1 MNALF
6 ENFKFINSSYSS
18 DTHIKSHSKDFF
30 SNLTQI
36 NNPNLKEINTKEIYT
51 CLNNQGNISINKIVH
66 LLNELNFKY
75 LKERQLK
82 KVIDT
87 SAKNFKKEKNMVN
100 IHEFEKFE
108 KKSKY
113 AADSFSE
120 VKKFKTELC
129 HSWELTGTCKYG
141 LNVIYILIIYI

>member
-1 MNALF
+1 MNALL
-6 ENFKFINSSYSS
+6 ENFKFSNSSNSS
-18 DTHIKSHSKDFF
+18 ETHAKSHSKDFF

-51 CLNNQGNISINKIVH
+51 YLNNHENINLIKIVH

-75 LKERQLK
+75 FKERQLK

-87 SAKNFKKEKNMVN
+87 SDNNFKKEKSMVN
-100 IHEFEKFE
+100 IHDYEKVE
-108 KKSKY
+108 KKNKHS
-113 AADSFSE
+113 ADSFSE
-120 VKKFKTELC
+120 VIKFKTELC

-141 LNVIYILIIYI
+141 LNVIYIL